1 MVIESFVKSL
11 MADLLNYMPLAI
23 FIFIDDRH
31 DTRKAYTLRV
41 H

>member
-11 MADLLNYMPLAI
+11 MAHLIIYMPLAI
-23 FIFIDDRH
+23 LIFIDDRH
-31 DTRKAYTLRV
+31 DTRTAYTLRV